1 MTQQRTSLLT
11 RLSDMFNGEIGRG
24 EGGGKMFIGTE
35 VLAKGAARVGEVAN
49 ERTDILCSVK
59 PSPR

>member
-1 MTQQRTSLLT
+1 
-11 RLSDMFNGEIGRG
+11 MFNGEIGRG
-24 EGGGKMFIGTE
+24 EGGGKMFIGAE

-49 ERTDILCSVK
+49 ERTDILCSEK